1 MKKLFL
7 TFAVILTYVVTVQG
21 QTRMYYD
28 AVAFDAID
36 HPEYILTK
44 EGYIV
49 FNKDGSLNKA
59 KSTALAGFSKYE
71 IVRDAKGYP
80 IKIVTDFETTTF
92 KYTDLHMIAEKTIK
106 GEENLTIKFV
116 RSADESRDKGYVYP
130 PIDKNSPY
138 AMFMKSYRMYITE
151 EVFFGTRSKKESF
164 DYFVTSDNRGNW
176 NDIYGIE
183 NPFRVDQKTVHYD
196 YRVITYHD
204 TKYSYDK
211 SAATNVTLD
220 ELLAKPFNLED
231 GHAILRQPHKYV
243 KKNLKAAGLKFKK
256 CGDVYDLQNYDKTF
270 LGMPLMVSYK
280 YQEYRRKDSATS
292 YNVVVRG
299 REYERKRT
307 WSREDLFGLIVK
319 EIIEQGAEVKPYF
332 LWINSTASSFC
343 VYFDY
348 KGYSVSMPN
357 NKSEITIEYY

>member
-36 HPEYILTK
+36 HPEYIITK

-106 GEENLTIKFV
+106 GEENLTIKFERKYDDPNAKTLGERFGTYMV
-116 RSADESRDKGYVYP
+116 D
-130 PIDKNSPY
+130 I
-138 AMFMKSYRMYITE
+138 IE
-151 EVFFGTRSKKESF
+151 EKFIGTRSRRTAN
-164 DYFVTSDNRGNW
+164 DYAAPCDTYHVWSDRRGNW
-176 NDIYGIE
+176 NMIYRYD
-183 NPFRVDQKTVHYD
+183 NPYSYDKKTIYYD
-196 YRVITYHD
+196 YRVITYHEPE
-204 TKYSYDK
+204 YSYDK
-211 SAATNVTLD
+211 FAATNVTLD
-220 ELLAKPFNLED
+220 ELLTKPFNLED
-231 GHAILRQPHKYV
+231 GHAILRQPLKYV
-243 KKNLKAAGLKFKK
+243 KKNLKDAGLKFREVAN
-256 CGDVYDLQNYDKTF
+256 CYTLQNYDKTF
-270 LGMPLMVSYK
+270 LGIPLEVDYR
-280 YQEYRRKDSATS
+280 YATYRRKDSAES
-292 YNVVVRG
+292 YKIEIGGSWQDTKKNQ
-299 REYERKRT
+299 
-307 WSREDLFGLIVK
+307 DLFGFIVK
-319 EIIEQGAEVKPYF
+319 ELIEQGVSVRPYVKSRT
-332 LWINSTASSFC
+332 LALDVSF
-343 VYFDY
+343 YY